1 MKKSIFILATLFAA
15 TLANAQIV
23 LKHTF
28 DGWITISADFY
39 GDCYHYV
46 QAPYFYN
53 LTFPTA
59 SPIEPEDPPMNM
71 QLRSDKKLNENK
83 CVLNLYDIEDFSL
96 YKTIEIDNTS
106 GSTVCLVSRNIL
118 STDDKV
124 CFCIMGEEQSEIY
137 NEDGELIAT
146 IKGNNP
152 ALVEV
157 NDKYLLISRQ
167 ENDKTYIYSVPGNGE
182 LANVSKVSAPRY
194 NTRKYLHDN
203 QVLFDSNERTYN
215 MQGQQVK

>member
-1 MKKSIFILATLFAA
+1 
-15 TLANAQIV
+15 
-23 LKHTF
+23 
-28 DGWITISADFY
+28 
-39 GDCYHYV
+39 
-46 QAPYFYN
+46 
-53 LTFPTA
+53 
-59 SPIEPEDPPMNM
+59 
-71 QLRSDKKLNENK
+71 
-83 CVLNLYDIEDFSL
+83 
-96 YKTIEIDNTS
+96 
-106 GSTVCLVSRNIL
+106 
-118 STDDKV
+118 
-124 CFCIMGEEQSEIY
+124 MGEEQSEIY

-182 LANVSKVSAPRY
+182 SANVSKVSAPRY